1 MKRRLEMHQENLYTS
16 PNMAGRIKDIARTR
30 EITMKSILES
40 CDLGSNTFSHMLH
53 GKVIA
58 SDSLARIAD
67 SLNCSVDYLL
77 GRTDTPILLF
87 ENRKNSQET
96 GYSSSEVAAQIKE
109 KLKEKKIT
117 AKKMLSDLGL
127 SSATLGHYEKSMPK
141 ADNLALIADYLGV
154 SVDYLLGRTD
164 DSLQNNG
171 DLREKIKEDEE
182 LLQLFHALPIHIRAE
197 FILSM
202 YNKVQELQNQ

>member
-1 MKRRLEMHQENLYTS
+1 MHQENLYTS

>member
-1 MKRRLEMHQENLYTS
+1 MSVDVFMYDSKMIAKRIRTVIKQQGKTSSQILAACKLGKNTISKIENGT
-16 PNMAGRIKDIARTR
+16 DILTLNFA
-30 EITMKSILES
+30 K
-40 CDLGSNTFSHMLH
+40 
-53 GKVIA
+53 
-58 SDSLARIAD
+58 IAD

-77 GRTDTPILLF
+77 GRTAAPIFLF

-127 SSATLGHYEKSMPK
+127 SSATLGHYETSMPK

-171 DLREKIKEDEE
+171 DLQEKIKEDEE

>member
-1 MKRRLEMHQENLYTS
+1 MHQENLYTS
-16 PNMAGRIKDIARTR
+16 SHVARRIKDIARTR

-154 SVDYLLGRTD
+154 SVDYLWGRTD

>member
-1 MKRRLEMHQENLYTS
+1 
-16 PNMAGRIKDIARTR
+16 
-30 EITMKSILES
+30 MKSILES

>member
-1 MKRRLEMHQENLYTS
+1 MSVDVFMYDSKMIAKRIRTVIKQQGKTSSQILAVCKLGKNTISKIENGT
-16 PNMAGRIKDIARTR
+16 DILTLNFA
-30 EITMKSILES
+30 K
-40 CDLGSNTFSHMLH
+40 
-53 GKVIA
+53 
-58 SDSLARIAD
+58 IAD

-77 GRTDTPILLF
+77 GRTDTPILPF

>member
-1 MKRRLEMHQENLYTS
+1 MSVDVFMYDSKMIAKRIRTVIKQQGKTSSQILAVCKLGKNTISKIENGT
-16 PNMAGRIKDIARTR
+16 DILTLNFA
-30 EITMKSILES
+30 K
-40 CDLGSNTFSHMLH
+40 
-53 GKVIA
+53 
-58 SDSLARIAD
+58 IAD

-182 LLQLFHALPIHIRAE
+182 LLQLYHVLPIHIRAE
-197 FILSM
+197 FILYM

>member
-1 MKRRLEMHQENLYTS
+1 MSVDVFMYDSKMIAKRIRTVIKQQGKTSSQILAVCKLGKNTISKIENGT
-16 PNMAGRIKDIARTR
+16 DILTLNFA
-30 EITMKSILES
+30 K
-40 CDLGSNTFSHMLH
+40 
-53 GKVIA
+53 
-58 SDSLARIAD
+58 IAD
-67 SLNCSVDYLL
+67 SLNCSVDYLV

-87 ENRKNSQET
+87 EKHKNSQKT

-127 SSATLGHYEKSMPK
+127 SSATLGHYETSMPK

>member
-1 MKRRLEMHQENLYTS
+1 MHQENLYTS
-16 PNMAGRIKDIARTR
+16 SHVARRIKDIARTR

>member
-1 MKRRLEMHQENLYTS
+1 MSVDVFMYDSKMIAKRIRTVIKQQGKTSSQILAACKLGKNTISKIENGT
-16 PNMAGRIKDIARTR
+16 DILTLNFA
-30 EITMKSILES
+30 K
-40 CDLGSNTFSHMLH
+40 
-53 GKVIA
+53 
-58 SDSLARIAD
+58 IAD

-77 GRTDTPILLF
+77 GRTAAPILLF
-87 ENRKNSQET
+87 EKRKNSQET

-127 SSATLGHYEKSMPK
+127 SSATLGHYETSMPK

-171 DLREKIKEDEE
+171 DLQEKIKEDEE

-202 YNKVQELQNQ
+202 YHKVQELQNQ